1 MLRIYK
7 HESIAWII
15 LIIGTITTLF
25 LHGCGEVEKSPK
37 HKWVIQVKYTDNTLD
52 TLSNTSYDLP
62 VISKDNQLVLGWSYI
77 LATQVKTVKVLK
89 DTLIKQ

>member
-15 LIIGTITTLF
+15 LIIGIISILSYYS
-25 LHGCGEVEKSPK
+25 CGEVEKAPK

-62 VISKDNQLVLGWSYI
+62 TISKDNQLVLGWSYI
-77 LATQVKTVKVLK
+77 LATQVKTVKVLS